1 MNKST
6 KTILI
11 TAGICI
17 TAGLVISAI
26 AIRLN
31 GKNPAKAATYKQMTA
46 NITEDF
52 SNLNV
57 TEISNSITILPSS
70 DGNVNIE
77 YWDSDEYEHDIR
89 VEGDT
94 LVIEYKDRGSL
105 YEHINIDIPW
115 LNKGGFEEHDTIIYL
130 PEGEYGNLDIEGVSS
145 DISISDGYS
154 FGNVS
159 INTVSGAI
167 NTGDS
172 SLNGSVEINST
183 SGSVSIANAS
193 ESVDINTVSGNVTL
207 NDSSLSS
214 SLKVNT
220 TSGKVTLNNVSA
232 SFTSVNTISGNMNF
246 TDFASD
252 DTDVGTTSGSLNA
265 TVIGSY
271 HISTGTV
278 SGNMNINCDNMLDG
292 AEFSFSSTSGDLTI
306 TQA

>member
-26 AIRLN
+26 AIGLN
-31 GKNPAKAATYKQMTA
+31 DKNPSKAATYKQMTA

-94 LVIEYKDRGSL
+94 LVIEYKDRGAW
-105 YEHINIDIPW
+105 YEHINIDFQ
-115 LNKGGFEEHDTIIYL
+115 LNKERFEEHDTIIYL
-130 PEGEYGNLDIEGVSS
+130 PEGEYGNLNIDGVSS

-232 SFTSVNTISGNMNF
+232 SFTSVSTISGNMNF

-271 HISTGTV
+271 HISTDTV
-278 SGNMNINCDNMLDG
+278 SGNMNINCDNMSDG